1 MHCLLGSHSPWS
13 RASPGFLALT
23 SLLFAGALPSSV
35 GSSRLT
41 AVNFST
47 DSTRTTSEGQLHLM
61 AMQDSMTHMRL
72 EGENKGNECQG
83 LVQSGMGGSLIRI
96 QSSSKAY
103 DGI

>member
-1 MHCLLGSHSPWS
+1 
-13 RASPGFLALT
+13 
-23 SLLFAGALPSSV
+23 
-35 GSSRLT
+35 
-41 AVNFST
+41 VNFST

-103 DGI
+103 DGIYSKKHTDCRTSNATLQNPPTRVS